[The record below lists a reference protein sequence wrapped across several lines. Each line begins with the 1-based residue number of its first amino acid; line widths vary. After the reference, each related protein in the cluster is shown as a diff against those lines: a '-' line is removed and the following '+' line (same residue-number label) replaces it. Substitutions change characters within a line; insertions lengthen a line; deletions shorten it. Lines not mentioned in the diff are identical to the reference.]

1 VKDNQL
7 RCCFPNYS
15 KFMYVS
21 SFSRKQKKHNC
32 QLASVFQLLCLQMPL
47 SLTNIE
53 YANMH
58 LVHGEVGQNSRA
70 AVRRY
75 QELYPNK
82 RLPSRG
88 VFADV
93 HRRLCEFGQVQQNTW
108 SVE

>member
-1 VKDNQL
+1 
-7 RCCFPNYS
+7 
-15 KFMYVS
+15 MYQV
-21 SFSRKQKKHNC
+21 FQENKKKHNC

-47 SLTNIE
+47 SFTNIE
-53 YANMH
+53 YVNMH
-58 LVHGEVGQNSRA
+58 LVHGAVGQNIRA

-93 HRRLCEFGQVQQNTW
+93 HRMLCEFGQVQQNTW

>member
-1 VKDNQL
+1 
-7 RCCFPNYS
+7 
-15 KFMYVS
+15 MYQV
-21 SFSRKQKKHNC
+21 FQENKKKHNC

-47 SLTNIE
+47 SLTNI
-53 YANMH
+53 
-58 LVHGEVGQNSRA
+58 EVGQNSRA